1 MAKKDLKDLIM
12 SFARSFK
19 ASSQGSKSAPG
30 AVAKSVCAA
39 SQGVS
44 DRTHHAAAAV
54 TSWMSEEKNSYV
66 IQMKRKLKSLKKEA
80 DENQLTSEAKR
91 LISVDG
97 LYCDFSHLIQDT
109 HMAVLE
115 EATQLLKLNSLE
127 GREAAKEREQMR
139 FD

>member
-19 ASSQGSKSAPG
+19 ASSQGSKSASG

-39 SQGVS
+39 LQGVS

-66 IQMKRKLKSLKKEA
+66 IQMKRKLKSLPKYKEA

-91 LISVDG
+91 FISVDE
-97 LYCDFSHLIQDT
+97 LYCEFSHLIQDT

-115 EATQLLKLNSLE
+115 EATQLLKLNS
-127 GREAAKEREQMR
+127 
-139 FD
+139 

>member
-19 ASSQGSKSAPG
+19 ASSQGSKSASG

-39 SQGVS
+39 LQ
-44 DRTHHAAAAV
+44 DHTHHAAAAV

-66 IQMKRKLKSLKKEA
+66 IQMKRKLKSLPRYKKEA

-91 LISVDG
+91 LILVDE
-97 LYCDFSHLIQDT
+97 LYCEFSHLIQDT

-115 EATQLLKLNSLE
+115 EATQLLN
-127 GREAAKEREQMR
+127 
-139 FD
+139 